1 MFLICTLHAHS
12 PTVRFIPGNIMCKLS
27 VGIDDFFWEGMAA
40 FDRKHPPKIVVIN
53 GQINTDVLDND
64 LLAELEEAFA
74 PEDGAEEPDAEPD
87 GDPEDGGQD
96 SEQDCMSSSKST
108 SSDSS
113 TSSTSNASNP
123 ANNASEDVNAGSDM
137 PVQQQVEDVPAALP
151 KAAPAPKPAP
161 RDAARGSLD
170 KYDCEPY
177 GQLRYKWQDQSMYAH
192 CGRHPSCRISRTCRA
207 GRKQGQGLP
216 LGFLIGWLRG
226 SADEIGGSAAA
237 HRLYQPTYEQRS
249 AGRQWLREQADADWL
264 FELEQGE
271 GDEPLVFA

>member
-40 FDRKHPPKIVVIN
+40 FDRKHPPKTVVIN
-53 GQINTDVLDND
+53 GQINTDVLDSD

-74 PEDGAEEPDAEPD
+74 PEDAAEEPDAEPD

-161 RDAARGSLD
+161 RDAAHGSLT
-170 KYDCEPY
+170 
-177 GQLRYKWQDQSMYAH
+177 SMIANPMASFATS
-192 CGRHPSCRISRTCRA
+192 GRTSPCTRIVVDILHAAFQELAEQQKARTRPSPGLSDRMASRVCR
-207 GRKQGQGLP
+207 
-216 LGFLIGWLRG
+216 
-226 SADEIGGSAAA
+226 
-237 HRLYQPTYEQRS
+237 
-249 AGRQWLREQADADWL
+249 
-264 FELEQGE
+264 
-271 GDEPLVFA
+271 